1 MYQPQRLALA
11 LSFFAF
17 AVAPACYVGK
27 DGHVNKYNNLIVS
40 YPLSA
45 TADQAIAAAREV
57 AREMSLTEVTFSSSR
72 EEGWLVA
79 TDASDVVY
87 EFRTTA
93 NDDRSSSIDVRVG
106 TTGDREKSRAIIER
120 VKAKL

>member
-1 MYQPQRLALA
+1 MFQTQRLALA
-11 LSFFAF
+11 LSLLAF
-17 AVAPACYVGK
+17 AVTPACYTNQG
-27 DGHVNKYNNLIVS
+27 GETIKYNSLIVS
-40 YPLSA
+40 YPLNASA
-45 TADQAIAAAREV
+45 DHAIGAAREV
-57 AREMSLTEVTFSSSR
+57 ARDMSLTEVTFSATR

-79 TDASDVVY
+79 TDAADVVY

-93 NDDRSSSIDVRVG
+93 NDDRTSSIDVRVG